1 MKSSRTL
8 PAGEQGRARASAH
21 PGSKANPF
29 RKSCPPEQ
37 LAEEDLSR
45 SGITLAAAARAGIIF
60 SEDASTICED
70 FAPAPALIIPYFE
83 GPGRPETYQRDGVA
97 RPFCRARYLVRE
109 GAALPRGR
117 KYDQPHHSGTPPY
130 FSLAFNWARIAD
142 GEVDAC
148 VIVEGEKKA
157 IALCQVGIPAIAV
170 GGVYNFGNES
180 AALHPSLAAVVRQC
194 THIYIAY
201 DSDAV
206 ENPQI
211 QVAEWRLAGQL
222 AQHGAQVHIVRI
234 PEDGDNKVGADDY
247 LVKFGRE
254 ALEELILDTPVLG
267 AQVVANSDYEA
278 SLSELL
284 AVQVHPV
291 EELITG
297 WLQKGIPTFL
307 AGPGGVHKSRLAM
320 QWALCLNAGAPIWGI
335 DAGLMRKAPDVTMVY
350 CAAEDDRNELARR
363 AQAISAC
370 LRLRPAKKGIFVERK
385 GQDSALAYMHENARA
400 EVTPFYHQLLARL
413 RHIPGHKVVVLDS
426 AYDFVRFVDRAK
438 ISEDAVNYFIK
449 IVLQGI
455 CDKTDS
461 TLIIPWHPSQAGSE
475 RSSMD
480 GWSVAWN
487 NAPRA
492 RLGLSAVQDAND
504 IYELKV
510 LKRNHGRKGNPLRLR
525 YHEGALLPIDAVP
538 DDGKLAAFRKV
549 CVAAAIE
556 AAHHGMPLNR
566 RDAIRGAVFREA
578 EKTLG
583 RRPSRQEIRDTL
595 EDAVRAG
602 ELLYLTATRH
612 RLAGFYPCNFELAC
626 DLANTAKK
634 AAKGIP
640 DA

>member
-1 MKSSRTL
+1 MNSSRTL
-8 PAGEQGRARASAH
+8 PAGEQGRVRASAH
-21 PGSKANPF
+21 PGPKANPF
-29 RKSCPPEQ
+29 RKPCSPEQ
-37 LAEEDLSR
+37 LAENDLSR
-45 SGITLAAAARAGIIF
+45 SGISLAAAARAGIF
-60 SEDASTICED
+60 VADDASAVCED
-70 FAPAPALIIPYFE
+70 FATVPALIIPYFE
-83 GPGRPETYQRDGVA
+83 GPGRPETYQREGVA
-97 RPFCRARYLVRE
+97 RPFCRARYLVPE

-130 FSLAFNWARIAD
+130 FSQAFDWARIAN

-157 IALCQVGIPAIAV
+157 LALCQVGIPAIAV
-170 GGVYNFGNES
+170 GGVYNFGSES
-180 AALHPSLAAVVRQC
+180 AALHPALAAVVRGC
-194 THIYIAY
+194 AHVYVTY

-206 ENPQI
+206 EKPQI
-211 QVAEWRLAGQL
+211 QLAEWRLAGQL
-222 AQHGAQVHIVRI
+222 AQLGAQVHIVRI
-234 PEDGDNKVGADDY
+234 PTDGGEKVGADDY
-247 LVKFGRE
+247 LVKFGRD
-254 ALEELILDTPVLG
+254 ALEKLILDTPVLG
-267 AQVVANSDYEA
+267 AQISANGEDEV
-278 SLSELL
+278 SLTELL
-284 AVQVHPV
+284 AVHVQPV
-291 EELITG
+291 EELIPG

-320 QWALCLNAGAPIWGI
+320 QWALCLNAGASVWGI
-335 DAGLMRKAPDVTMVY
+335 DAGLMRLPPDVTMVY
-350 CAAEDDRNELARR
+350 CSAEDDRNELARR

-370 LRLRPAKKGIFVERK
+370 LRLKPAKKGIFIERR
-385 GQDSALAYMHENARA
+385 GQESALAYMHENAKA
-400 EVTPFYHQLLARL
+400 EITPFYHYLLSRL
-413 RHIPGHKVVVLDS
+413 RRIAGHKVVVLDS

-438 ISEDAVNYFIK
+438 ISEDAVNFFIK
-449 IVLQGI
+449 ILLQGL
-455 CDKTDS
+455 CHQSDS

-480 GWSVAWN
+480 GWSVAWH

-492 RLGLSAVQDAND
+492 RLGLSAVPDAD
-504 IYELKV
+504 DVYELKV
-510 LKRNHGRKGNPLRLR
+510 LKRNHGRKGEPVRLR

-578 EKTLG
+578 EKALG

-612 RLAGFYPCNFELAC
+612 RLSGFYPSNFELAC

-634 AAKGIP
+634 AAKGVP